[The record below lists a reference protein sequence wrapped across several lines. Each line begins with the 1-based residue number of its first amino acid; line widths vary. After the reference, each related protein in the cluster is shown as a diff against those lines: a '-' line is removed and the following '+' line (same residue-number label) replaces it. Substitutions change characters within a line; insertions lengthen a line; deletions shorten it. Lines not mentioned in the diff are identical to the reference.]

1 VSTLPDGRPV
11 VAEIRFAADQITL
24 TGAVPTDQDV
34 VRLEAFA
41 AGYTLVDAPMVD
53 DLTVDPDAPADGGV
67 RVVELNAANFV
78 EDSSALSPEQAEQ
91 LVRVVTAM
99 GDDPGLTL
107 HVVGNT
113 DLDGDPTR
121 GLIVSQRR
129 ADSVVAYLVARGI
142 DGTRL
147 TSQPGGQDY
156 PLSTAPNAEADALNR
171 RTDLVFFGLL
181 G

>member
-1 VSTLPDGRPV
+1 LPDGRPV
-11 VAEIRFAADQITL
+11 VAEVRFTAEQITL
-24 TGAVPTDQDV
+24 TGAVPTAQDV

-41 AGYTLVDAPMVD
+41 AGYALVDAPMVD
-53 DLTVDPDAPADGGV
+53 DLTVDPTAPADGGV
-67 RVVELNAANFV
+67 RVVELEAATFV
-78 EDSSALSPEQAEQ
+78 DDSSELSPEQAEQ
-91 LVRVVTAM
+91 LARVATAM

-113 DLDGDPTR
+113 DLNGDPTR
-121 GLIVSQRR
+121 SLIVSQRR
-129 ADSVVAYLVARGI
+129 ADSVVAYLVAQGI

-156 PLSTAPNAEADALNR
+156 PLSTAATAEADSLNR

-181 G
+181 E